1 MFKIKKN
8 LILLILSKYYYQII
22 NYLQDF
28 VLECLALSDCRVW
41 LVKSNFGLIN
51 LEVDK
56 LLVLS

>member
-28 VLECLALSDCRVW
+28 VLECLALSDCRV
-41 LVKSNFGLIN
+41 
-51 LEVDK
+51 
-56 LLVLS
+56 